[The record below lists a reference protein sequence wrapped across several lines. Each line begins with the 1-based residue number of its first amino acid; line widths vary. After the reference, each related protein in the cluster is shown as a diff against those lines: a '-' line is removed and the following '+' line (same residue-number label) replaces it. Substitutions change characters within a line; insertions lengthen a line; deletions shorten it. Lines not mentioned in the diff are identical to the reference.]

1 MKEENA
7 KFLEWYNSLE
17 RYEQVFLNNEILRA
31 CEVSRTTLYIW
42 LKGDTKI
49 KKHFKRIING
59 ITGKQ
64 LFDVPNISRPNLI
77 R

>member
-1 MKEENA
+1 MKKENA

-49 KKHFKRIING
+49 KNHFKRIING
-59 ITGKQ
+59 ITGQ
-64 LFDVPNISRPNLI
+64 RLFEVPNISQLNI
-77 R
+77 IK